1 MNIQEIQKYSIN
13 KLKENNIYDYNL
25 KAKLLIAKVLNK
37 PKEYLIINGKEEL
50 KKDKI
55 LEIKDNIEK
64 IINGYPIQYITGN
77 QEFMGFNFFVN
88 ENVLIPQP
96 DTEILVEEVLDI
108 LKKTKK
114 YKILDLCTGSGAIAI
129 SISKIL
135 ANSIVD
141 DNIKI
146 SASDISLKALAV
158 AKINAKKNDVK
169 IEFIQADVFDKI
181 GKKFDIIVSNPPYIK
196 TAVIKKL
203 NLEVQNEPY
212 IALNGGKD
220 GLDFYRKIINNAYKY
235 LEADGYLALE
245 IGFDQRQEVIEIIE
259 NTNKYKEVY
268 SKKDL
273 ANNDRVVI
281 CKRR

>member
-64 IINGYPIQYITGN
+64 IINGYPIQYITGK
-77 QEFMGFNFFVN
+77 QEFMGYNFFVN

-146 SASDISLKALAV
+146 SASDISSKALDV
-158 AKINAKKNDVK
+158 AKINARINDVK
-169 IEFIQADVFDKI
+169 IEFIQADLFDKI

-220 GLDFYRKIINNAYKY
+220 GLDFYRKIINDAYKY

-273 ANNDRVVI
+273 ANNDRVII

>member
-64 IINGYPIQYITGN
+64 IINGYPIQYITGK
-77 QEFMGFNFFVN
+77 QEFMGYNFFVN

-220 GLDFYRKIINNAYKY
+220 GLDFYRKIINDAYKY

-259 NTNKYKEVY
+259 NTNKYKEIY

-273 ANNDRVVI
+273 TNNDRVII

>member
-129 SISKIL
+129 SICKIL

-158 AKINAKKNDVK
+158 AKINAKRNDVK
-169 IEFIQADVFDKI
+169 IEFIQADLFDKI

-220 GLDFYRKIINNAYKY
+220 GLDFYRKIINDAYKY

-273 ANNDRVVI
+273 TNNDRVII